1 MASSSSSSGGKPWMS
16 WQQQMSSSMQQQQQ
30 GSASQV
36 TTTPKPPSNLC
47 SLLHIRFLPHPS
59 DANRYFECVGLQ
71 FAERACPSKCV
82 WNQTRAMCVK
92 ESDEGDSA
100 AGMTT
105 TTPAAMNPCAA
116 AWGRLLLPYPG
127 DPSRFIVCYDSMR
140 YDVYQCSAGLV
151 WVQNQQ
157 MCGKEA
163 STTTTTPTTTVTT
176 STNSDDGMSSLCWT
190 SFYHAYPPDSTRFLQ
205 CDSSGHVFVLHC
217 GPRKIWN
224 DGYKTCVD
232 DNGMSST
239 SSMQQQGQA
248 PSQ

>member
-1 MASSSSSSGGKPWMS
+1 MS
-16 WQQQMSSSMQQQQQ
+16 WQQQMSSSMQQQQQQQQ

-71 FAERACPSKCV
+71 FAERACPSDCV
-82 WNQTRAMCVK
+82 WNQTLATCVK
-92 ESDEGDSA
+92 ESDDGDSA

-127 DPSRFIVCYDSMR
+127 DASRFIVCYDSMR

-157 MCGKEA
+157 TCGMEA
-163 STTTTTPTTTVTT
+163 STTTTPTPTTTPTTTTTT
-176 STNSDDGMSSLCWT
+176 STKSDDGMSSLCWT

-217 GPRKIWN
+217 GPRKIWH
-224 DGYKTCVD
+224 DGFKTCVD
-232 DNGMSST
+232 GNGMSST
-239 SSMQQQGQA
+239 SSMQQGQA